1 MGDNILPSVPYG
13 VSLPQL
19 AEIVGKISKEL
30 SWLLNNLDSM
40 NVTRLNTNE
49 TEIKSENGET
59 YINGPLIQ
67 QYDSQVSPMLRLELG
82 YKESYGDY
90 VFNMYDKLGTQTIGI
105 DSSTG
110 RAVFRGD
117 ITSDAVITGATI
129 RSAPVGYNRIELSN
143 GKFMGINSNGDI
155 TGLYFEVNSSGL
167 SDLYL
172 YHSNVPMVEFYDEI
186 YGYRIRGTSNSMG
199 LTIGGNDA
207 PTFFEGVCNFLLAD
221 VTGLIADTAG
231 GHAHGGITGTTSGTG
246 LPAHSHTITADT
258 GHTHTI
264 ISG

>member
-1 MGDNILPSVPYG
+1 MGDNILPKVPYG

-30 SWLLNNLDSM
+30 SWLLNNLDSL
-40 NVTRLNTNE
+40 NVTDIT
-49 TEIKSENGET
+49 TEMTKVHSKDGET
-59 YINGPLIQ
+59 KINGPLIQ
-67 QYDSQVSPMLRLELG
+67 QYDKQASPMLRLELG

-105 DSSTG
+105 DASTG

-117 ITSDAVITGATI
+117 ITSDAIITGATI

-143 GKFMGINSNGDI
+143 GKFMGMNSNNEI
-155 TGLYFEVNSSGL
+155 SGLYFEVTDMGL
-167 SDLYL
+167 IDLFL
-172 YHSNVPMVEFYDEI
+172 YTQNVPKVVFLADI
-186 YGYRIRGTSNSMG
+186 GGYTIKGTSQSYG

-231 GHAHGGITGTTSGTG
+231 GHAHGGTTGTTSGTG